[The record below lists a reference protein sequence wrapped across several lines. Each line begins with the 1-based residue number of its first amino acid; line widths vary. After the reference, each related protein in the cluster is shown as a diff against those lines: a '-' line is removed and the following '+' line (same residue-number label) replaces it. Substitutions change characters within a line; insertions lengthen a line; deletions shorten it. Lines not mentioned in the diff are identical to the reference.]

1 VKNPS
6 AIFLSSANE
15 ALVGSA
21 VTVIHR
27 GSRPLLVEVQALTD
41 RSGGGPPR
49 RVAVGLDQN
58 RLALLLAVLHRHGGI
73 RAHDED
79 VFLNVVG
86 GIRITETSAD
96 LAALVATV
104 SSLTGKAVPAG
115 VVVFGEVGL
124 SGEIRPVPYGEERVR
139 EAAKLGFAHVIAPQA
154 NLPKSPVGG
163 INVIGVTTLQGAL
176 QAIQELS
183 VDS

>member
-1 VKNPS
+1 
-6 AIFLSSANE
+6 
-15 ALVGSA
+15 
-21 VTVIHR
+21 
-27 GSRPLLVEVQALTD
+27 
-41 RSGGGPPR
+41 
-49 RVAVGLDQN
+49 
-58 RLALLLAVLHRHGGI
+58 
-73 RAHDED
+73 
-79 VFLNVVG
+79 
-86 GIRITETSAD
+86 
-96 LAALVATV
+96 
-104 SSLTGKAVPAG
+104 
-115 VVVFGEVGL
+115 VFGEVGL